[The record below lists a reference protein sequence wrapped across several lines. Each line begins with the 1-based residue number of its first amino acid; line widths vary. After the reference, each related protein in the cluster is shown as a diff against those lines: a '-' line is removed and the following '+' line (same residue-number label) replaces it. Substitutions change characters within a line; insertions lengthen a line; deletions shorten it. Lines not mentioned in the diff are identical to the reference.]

1 MLIKVFLIFLG
12 MLFLAVAVMGVFIPG
27 LPTTPFLLLSAGLF
41 FYSSEKLYYWIS
53 HHKFFGEY
61 IRSFRE
67 NRAIS
72 RQAKIRSV
80 ILMWIMISISAIFF
94 IENHKVIIIIILA
107 GVVGTAVMII
117 IPTLKK

>member
-53 HHKFFGEY
+53 HHKFFGKY
-61 IRSFRE
+61 IRSYRE